1 MNKSEISAELSKYVW
16 FSRFFKINIEKNQ
29 PTTEVYIKF
38 VDEVR

>member
-16 FSRFFKINIEKNQ
+16 FPHFKINIEKNQ
-29 PTTEVYIKF
+29 PTTEVCIKF